1 MTSEQLVVF
10 TTKNLRIGI
19 HTRYV
24 ERVVPAC
31 EVSALPNAPSVVL
44 GVVDLHGVIAPV
56 FDVGARFGQAD
67 TGVRPN
73 DIFIVCNTP
82 GRTVVLAVN
91 SVAGLQGY
99 SPDSVIAAEDILPG
113 LPHIE
118 GAIRISDDVVLIH
131 DLSKFLSI
139 EEEQSLSNALKETEA

>member
-1 MTSEQLVVF
+1 MNPSQLLVF
-10 TTKNLRIGI
+10 TVKNIRVGI
-19 HTRYV
+19 NTDTV

-44 GVVDLHGVIAPV
+44 GVVDMHGVITPV
-56 FDVGARFGQAD
+56 FDVGARFGLGGTA
-67 TGVRPN
+67 VRPN
-73 DIFIVCNTP
+73 DIFIACNTP

-91 SVAGLQGY
+91 SVAGLQSY

-139 EEEQSLSNALKETEA
+139 EEEQSLSNALKETVA